1 MTWLITGG
9 AGYIGGHLASE
20 MVKNDYSIAI
30 LDDLSSGK
38 ASRIPYGVPFLNA
51 SILDES
57 KVSSFIQS
65 QKISGVIHLAAKKNV
80 SESFQESDQYF
91 RVNTEGT
98 KVLSRI
104 LAKNNINKFI
114 FSSTAAVYKGQS
126 NLQLISET
134 SDLSPSSPY
143 GESKLA
149 AEVILQNFTTI
160 KSIIFR
166 YFNVVGALNS
176 ELEDN
181 RSENLLAQIERAV
194 QGKKNLT
201 IFGRNYPTPDGT
213 CIRDYIHVQ
222 DLVGA
227 HLLAISQFENL
238 SCTFPL
244 ILNLG
249 TGRGYSVLEVVD
261 QIEQYSGRKIDFE
274 FDQQR
279 SGDVAASVCD
289 PVKAKEILG
298 WTATLSPF
306 AGFSNNS

>member
-1 MTWLITGG
+1 M
-9 AGYIGGHLASE
+9 
-20 MVKNDYSIAI
+20 
-30 LDDLSSGK
+30 
-38 ASRIPYGVPFLNA
+38 
-51 SILDES
+51 
-57 KVSSFIQS
+57 
-65 QKISGVIHLAAKKNV
+65 
-80 SESFQESDQYF
+80 
-91 RVNTEGT
+91 
-98 KVLSRI
+98 
-104 LAKNNINKFI
+104 
-114 FSSTAAVYKGQS
+114 
-126 NLQLISET
+126 
-134 SDLSPSSPY
+134 
-143 GESKLA
+143 
-149 AEVILQNFTTI
+149 
-160 KSIIFR
+160 
-166 YFNVVGALNS
+166 NS